1 MPMKIAGLFAGV
13 GGLELGLKRAGH
25 EPLMLCESD
34 GHAQAVLRKRFP
46 NVTIHHDVLD
56 LESVPRSVDILAA
69 GFPCQDLSQAGRTAG
84 IKGSRFRLVKR
95 VFELLQQRR
104 VPWVVLENVPN
115 ILRLH
120 KGSAMRYLIDE
131 LERLGYDWAYRVV
144 DTRAFGLPQRRLRVF
159 VLASY
164 LADPAP
170 LLLGQ
175 SEEPRTDGEGR
186 ASRGGAASGYYDE
199 SVSAYGFYWTE
210 GNKGVG
216 WTCHALPPLKAGSSL
231 GIPGPPAAW
240 FAHRPTESA
249 FVVPSVE
256 DGEELQGFDRGW
268 TRVSDD
274 WQAHRARWRM
284 VGNAVSVPVAEWL
297 GQCLSA
303 ESGEWQ
309 PGGQWMATAAMPPA
323 AHGYKRGRRFTSD
336 ASIWPVRVRRKPLA
350 RLLKDNVPLSHRAA
364 AGFLKRLERSGLRI
378 APDQFR
384 RALGEYIK
392 FARSAAGA

>member
-1 MPMKIAGLFAGV
+1 MKIAGMFAGV
-13 GGLELGLKRAGH
+13 GGLELGLKKAGH
-25 EPLMLCESD
+25 EPVMLCELD
-34 GHAQAVLRKRFP
+34 LHAQAVLRRRFP

-56 LESVPRSVDILAA
+56 LESLPRSADILAA
-69 GFPCQDLSQAGRTAG
+69 GFPCQDLSQAGRTTG
-84 IKGSRFRLVKR
+84 MRGSRSRLVKR
-95 VFELLQQRR
+95 VFELLERRR

-115 ILRLH
+115 MLRLH
-120 KGSAMRYLIDE
+120 KGSAMRYIIDE

-159 VLASY
+159 VLASRV
-164 LADPAP
+164 ADPAP

-175 SEEPRTDGEGR
+175 SEEPRIDDEDR
-186 ASRGGAASGYYDE
+186 AFRGGVGDGYYDE

-216 WTCHALPPLKAGSSL
+216 WTRHALPTLKAGSSL

-240 FAHRPTESA
+240 FPHRPVAFA

-268 TRVSDD
+268 THVSNDR
-274 WQAHRARWRM
+274 QAHRARWRM

-297 GQCLSA
+297 GQCLAA
-303 ESGEWQ
+303 EPTAWQ
-309 PGGQWMATAAMPPA
+309 PGDQLTATAAMPQA
-323 AHGYKRGRRFTSD
+323 AHGYKDGRRFTSD
-336 ASIWPVRVRRKPLA
+336 ASIWPVRVRRRPLA
-350 RLLKDNVPLSHRAA
+350 SVLRDDVPLSYRAA
-364 AGFLKRLERSGLRI
+364 DGFLKRLKRSGLRV

-384 RALGEYIK
+384 SALDKYVN
-392 FARSAAGA
+392 FARSATAA